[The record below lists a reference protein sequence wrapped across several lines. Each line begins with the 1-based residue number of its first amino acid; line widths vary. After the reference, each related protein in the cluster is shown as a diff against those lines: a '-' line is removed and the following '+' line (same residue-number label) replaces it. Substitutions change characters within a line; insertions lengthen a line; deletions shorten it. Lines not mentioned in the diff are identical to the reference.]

1 MGKIDAQSQARMDGM
16 AYALRIAKREG
27 IEGLEEELKRR
38 GITRV
43 NLPASHKEID
53 RELDKVKMQVL
64 DTVLA
69 MSCLVLRNEFC
80 FGEKRLNRFKER
92 FNLETSCLEDG
103 HTTWADVL
111 EMIRKETGI
120 ELQIRENK

>member
-1 MGKIDAQSQARMDGM
+1 M

-38 GITRV
+38 GITGV

-53 RELDKVKMQVL
+53 QELDKIKMQVL

-92 FNLETSCLEDG
+92 FNFETSCLEDG
-103 HTTWADVL
+103 HITWADVL
-111 EMIRKETGI
+111 EMIRNETGI